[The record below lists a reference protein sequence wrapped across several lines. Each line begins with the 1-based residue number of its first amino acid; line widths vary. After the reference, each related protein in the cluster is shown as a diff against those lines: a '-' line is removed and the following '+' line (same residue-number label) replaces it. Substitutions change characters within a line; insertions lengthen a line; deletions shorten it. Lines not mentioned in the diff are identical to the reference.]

1 MNDKKIYS
9 LAISK
14 GKNNIWPIDLKL
26 LSDCKKNLTSLEEI
40 DSYTSAKK
48 REDFIQN
55 LLDENLINEDERD
68 YSIAIVYKEDNNT
81 KWIPE
86 GPCFINNSEFLDR
99 DNIINYIITNIT
111 DLQLMNKLYN
121 YYSKYVETRS
131 KEYSKFVESLNFVHT
146 VVKENNE
153 NKLNSLCNLIKS
165 YFKELNYEEI
175 RCIGMY
181 ISKKIINEKDKT
193 KPLTY
198 NIDDRRNKNE

>member
-1 MNDKKIYS
+1 M
-9 LAISK
+9 
-14 GKNNIWPIDLKL
+14 
-26 LSDCKKNLTSLEEI
+26 
-40 DSYTSAKK
+40 
-48 REDFIQN
+48 
-55 LLDENLINEDERD
+55 
-68 YSIAIVYKEDNNT
+68 
-81 KWIPE
+81 
-86 GPCFINNSEFLDR
+86 
-99 DNIINYIITNIT
+99 
-111 DLQLMNKLYN
+111 YN